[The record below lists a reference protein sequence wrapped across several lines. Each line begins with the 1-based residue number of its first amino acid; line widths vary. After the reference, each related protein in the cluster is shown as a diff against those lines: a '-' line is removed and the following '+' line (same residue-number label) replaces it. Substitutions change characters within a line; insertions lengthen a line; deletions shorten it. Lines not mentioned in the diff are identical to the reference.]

1 MGFGNRER
9 TRAAGA
15 GSAVAPI
22 SSPLEPEQR
31 SGYSRWGF
39 DGGWDA
45 GPGGHHHRG
54 WGPGAIPSPVPAPG
68 RVGEGVNR
76 MRRLRSSI
84 CPAWGTDSPH
94 PSCELRPRS
103 CPGPGTVRPER
114 VVPPRFAEPR
124 GAVPGPGSDC
134 PPRRSPERCAPAAL
148 LGNADPWSGSS
159 RTSGLAGTGRKRVLS
174 HRAA

>member
-1 MGFGNRER
+1 
-9 TRAAGA
+9 
-15 GSAVAPI
+15 
-22 SSPLEPEQR
+22 
-31 SGYSRWGF
+31 
-39 DGGWDA
+39 
-45 GPGGHHHRG
+45 
-54 WGPGAIPSPVPAPG
+54 
-68 RVGEGVNR
+68 

-134 PPRRSPERCAPAAL
+134 PPRALTAHPVEVPNAALLRPFSETLILGAAPAAP
-148 LGNADPWSGSS
+148 LGSLGRGESGC
-159 RTSGLAGTGRKRVLS
+159 
-174 HRAA
+174 